1 MTEQEINKWIETIAK
16 HNQEDL
22 AHVRNMAVEHNADL
36 HNWCVRRLRHEAMV
50 RTAVAACIFI
60 GCCMTWSSSM
70 ANAQYDQIT
79 TTSSAGSQQICN
91 DIRLAIENI

>member
-1 MTEQEINKWIETIAK
+1 MTEQEINNWIETTAK
-16 HNQEDL
+16 RNQEDL
-22 AHVRNMAVEHNADL
+22 AHVRGLATEHNADL
-36 HNWCVRRLRHEAMV
+36 HNWCVRRLRHEAMA

-70 ANAQYDQIT
+70 ATSQYDQIT
-79 TTSSAGSQQICN
+79 TTSNAGSQQICN